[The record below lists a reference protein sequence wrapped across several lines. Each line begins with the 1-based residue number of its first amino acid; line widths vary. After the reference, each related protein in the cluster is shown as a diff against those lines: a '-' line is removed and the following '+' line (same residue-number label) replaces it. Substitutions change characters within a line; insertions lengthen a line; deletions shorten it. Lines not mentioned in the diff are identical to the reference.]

1 MSVWEKLGQCL
12 DIFMV
17 WEVSWP
23 NPEEPWLHQSLWS
36 SPRWPMWRERPEG
49 ADLVLKK
56 DEEMGISLDL
66 AMATENFRAPL
77 EVHLGKGE
85 EPWDLS
91 LT

>member
-36 SPRWPMWRERPEG
+36 SPRWPMWSERLER
-49 ADLVLKK
+49 AELVLKK
-56 DEEMGISLDL
+56 AEEVDISWSWP
-66 AMATENFRAPL
+66 RQQRIS
-77 EVHLGKGE
+77 VHL
-85 EPWDLS
+85 WRFI
-91 LT
+91 